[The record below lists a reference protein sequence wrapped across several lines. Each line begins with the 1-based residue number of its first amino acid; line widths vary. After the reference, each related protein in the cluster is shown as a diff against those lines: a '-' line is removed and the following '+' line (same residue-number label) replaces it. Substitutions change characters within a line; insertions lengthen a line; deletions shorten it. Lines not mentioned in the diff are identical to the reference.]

1 MLLSSP
7 AVPLLGPDDHTDDAG
22 WSVPPPL
29 DDRLWRHPSELAE
42 LDLGPRPRR
51 RLPGARTF
59 LAGVAGAL
67 VTLAVL
73 AVLGQL
79 GGGDEDAAPAV
90 VRQAARPASVPVAT
104 SASVVEI
111 AEEVRPAIA
120 KIRVVGR
127 AGATSGS
134 AVLYRDDGHLLTNA
148 HVVAGGGRVEVALAD
163 GTTHRAQVVGTDEA
177 TDIAVLRI
185 PAAGDGEPYPTAV
198 LGTAAELAVGQP
210 VVAIGSPLG
219 LAGGSSVTT
228 GVVSALGREVEADG
242 TSLLDMVQ
250 TDAAISP
257 GSSGG
262 ALVDG
267 TGAVIAITTAVG
279 VTEAGV
285 EGVGFATP
293 VDVARSVGEDIIA
306 TGRAAHAW
314 IGVQGSDLDRPTAEE
329 LGVDGG
335 ARVEHVVEASPAD
348 AAGVTP
354 SDVIVAIEEEAV
366 ASMSALVIALRE
378 RAPGDEIALDVVRD
392 GARREVAV
400 SLIERPAQP

>member
-1 MLLSSP
+1 
-7 AVPLLGPDDHTDDAG
+7 VPLPGPDDHTDDAG

-29 DDRLWRHPSELAE
+29 DDRLWRHPSELV
-42 LDLGPRPRR
+42 DLGSRPPRRR

-67 VTLAVL
+67 VTLLVL
-73 AVLGQL
+73 ALLGQL
-79 GGGDEDAAPAV
+79 GGDDENGAPAV
-90 VRQAARPASVPVAT
+90 VRQAARPVSTPVAT

-111 AEEVRPAIA
+111 AAEVRPAIA
-120 KIRVVGR
+120 KVRVEGGG
-127 AGATSGS
+127 GASSGS

-148 HVVAGGGRVEVALAD
+148 HVVAGGDRIEVSLAD
-163 GTTHRAQVVGTDEA
+163 GSLHQAEVVGTDEL

-185 PAAGDGEPYPTAV
+185 PVREDGAPHPTAV
-198 LGTAAELAVGQP
+198 LGTALDLAVGQP

-228 GVVSALGREVEADG
+228 GVVSALGREVEAG
-242 TSLLDMVQ
+242 STSLLDMVQ
-250 TDAAISP
+250 TDAAIAP

-267 TGAVIAITTAVG
+267 SGAVIGITTAVG

-293 VDVARSVGEDIIA
+293 VDVARSVGEEII
-306 TGRAAHAW
+306 TRGRALHAW
-314 IGVQGSDLDRPTAEE
+314 IGVQGSDLDRGTAEA
-329 LGVDGG
+329 LGVEGG

-348 AAGVTP
+348 DAGVTP
-354 SDVIVAIEEEAV
+354 SDVIVAVEEEAV
-366 ASMSALVIALRE
+366 ASMSALVVALRE
-378 RAPGDEIALDVVRD
+378 QAPGDEIALDVVRD
-392 GARREVAV
+392 GDRREVAV
-400 SLIERPAQP
+400 SLVERPG